1 MGDKMEDYNYI
12 KLKELEIWK
21 NKMRKKP
28 YLLNKA

>member
-21 NKMRKKP
+21 NKMRKKAFSF
-28 YLLNKA
+28 K